1 MDVTIRRY
9 EQKDI
14 MPVMSI
20 WNRIIEDGEA
30 FPQTEPLSK
39 EEAERFFGE
48 QNDTGVAVNADG
60 EVVGFYIL
68 HPNNVGRCGHIANA
82 SYGVRDDLRSGG
94 IGRLLVED
102 SLARGR
108 ELGYTIMQFNAVVDC
123 NFGARKLYEE
133 LGFVELGTIPAGF
146 NFKDDHYEDI
156 HLMYHLL

>member
-1 MDVTIRRY
+1 MSITVRRY

-14 MPVMSI
+14 MSVMSI
-20 WNRIIEDGEA
+20 WNRIVEDGEA
-30 FPQTEPLSK
+30 FPQTEPLTK

-48 QNDTGVAVNADG
+48 QNDTGVAVRDDG
-60 EVVGFYIL
+60 EIVGFYIL

-82 SYGVRDDLRSGG
+82 SYGVRDGLRGEG

-102 SLARGR
+102 SLARGH
-108 ELGYTIMQFNAVVDC
+108 ELGYKIMQFNAVVDC